1 MTTPRATLPSR
12 RRGRTPARAALAAL
26 GLAASLVLSGCGLST
41 AGGYLPSGTPAGDV
55 AGIDLEGA
63 HVAVGSKNFNEG
75 VVLGKITAIL
85 LRSAGADVEDLT
97 NMPGSLSAR
106 QAQVAG
112 VVDVEWD
119 YTGTAWITYLGHT
132 DPIPD
137 AQAQWAAVRDEDA
150 QQGLVWLSPAELDN
164 TYTFSVRQDR
174 AEELGLET
182 LADIKDL
189 PTEDQS
195 FCVSAEFAARNDG
208 FLPMLEAYG
217 IERPTGSRLRQMDI
231 GAVFA
236 AVADGSCTFGEAY
249 ATDGRIA
256 ALDLTTLQ
264 DPLSFFPK
272 YNAAPI
278 VREEVLAQHPE
289 IADLLAPVTARLD
302 NATAARLNAR
312 VDVDGEEP
320 TQVAWDWLREEGLIT
335 D

>member
-1 MTTPRATLPSR
+1 MTTPRATTPSR

-150 QQGLVWLSPAELDN
+150 QQGLVWLPPAELDN

-182 LADIKDL
+182 LADIKGL

-249 ATDGRIA
+249 STDGRIA